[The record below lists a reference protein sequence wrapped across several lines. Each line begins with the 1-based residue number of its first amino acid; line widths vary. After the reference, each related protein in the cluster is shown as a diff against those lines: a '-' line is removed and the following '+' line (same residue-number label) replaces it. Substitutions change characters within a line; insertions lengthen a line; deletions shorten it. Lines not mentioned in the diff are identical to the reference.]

1 MSKNEEQ
8 DRAAAEE
15 RLTVIVAGVSKL
27 TTGELIEG
35 LLLRSPNAV
44 HGDAESATYL
54 AELAGRVDAKKGQE

>member
-8 DRAAAEE
+8 DRAVAEE

-44 HGDAESATYL
+44 HGDAESAIYL
-54 AELAGRVDAKKGQE
+54 AELAGRVDVKKG